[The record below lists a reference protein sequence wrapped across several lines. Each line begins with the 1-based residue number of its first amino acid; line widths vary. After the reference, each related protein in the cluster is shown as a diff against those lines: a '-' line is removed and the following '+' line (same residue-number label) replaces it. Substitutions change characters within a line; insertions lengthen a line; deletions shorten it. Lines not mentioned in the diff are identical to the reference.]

1 MTKIILHGSSGR
13 MGKVIRQMAKD
24 APDLE
29 IVAGVDAF
37 PDETADFP
45 QFTDIADCDIPAD
58 VVVDFSNHG
67 AIPGLTKYCL
77 DKKLPV
83 VVCTTALTPEH
94 IAGLEAASK
103 EIPVFRSAN
112 MSLGINLLA
121 KAIKAITPALEDS
134 FNVEIVEKHHNQKKD
149 SPSGTAI
156 LLADAVNDSCETK
169 KDYLY
174 GRHGVTDE
182 CKITDL
188 GIHAIR
194 GGTIPG
200 EHIVI
205 YAGPDEI
212 IELKHTALSRNI
224 FASGAL
230 KAASW
235 LVNQAPGMYDMNDML
250 K

>member
-1 MTKIILHGSSGR
+1 MGKIIREL
-13 MGKVIRQMAKD
+13 VKD
-24 APDLE
+24 RPDMT
-29 IVAGVDAF
+29 IAAGVDSVI
-37 PDETADFP
+37 DETADFP
-45 QFTDIADCDIPAD
+45 QFTDIADCDVPAD
-58 VVVDFSNHG
+58 VAVDFSNHA
-67 AIPGLTKYCL
+67 AIPALIDYCL

-83 VVCTTALTPEH
+83 IVGTTAMTPECLAQ
-94 IAGLEAASK
+94 IEAASK

-121 KAIKAITPALEDS
+121 KAIRAITPALEDS

-156 LLADAVNDSCETK
+156 LLADAVNDSCETG
-169 KDYLY
+169 KDYIF

-205 YAGPDEI
+205 YAGTDEI
-212 IELKHTALSRNI
+212 IELKHTALSRKI

-230 KAASW
+230 KAA
-235 LVNQAPGMYDMNDML
+235 AFMAGKEPGMYDMNDML
-250 K
+250 GD

>member
-1 MTKIILHGSSGR
+1 MTRIILHGSSGR
-13 MGKVIRQMAKD
+13 MGKVIREMVKGS
-24 APDLE
+24 PE
-29 IVAGVDAF
+29 FTIVAGVDAF

-45 QFTDIADCDIPAD
+45 QYQNITDCSEEAD
-58 VVVDFSNHG
+58 VVVDFSNHA
-67 AIPGLTKYCL
+67 AIPSLTAYCRER
-77 DKKLPV
+77 KLPV

-94 IAGLEAASK
+94 IAGLEEAAK

-121 KAIKAITPALEDS
+121 KAIKAITPALEED
-134 FNVEIVEKHHNQKKD
+134 FNVEIIEKHHNQKKD

-205 YAGPDEI
+205 YAGPDEV
-212 IELKHTALSRNI
+212 IELKHTALSRKI
-224 FASGAL
+224 FASGAI
-230 KAASW
+230 KAAAW
-235 LVNQAPGMYDMNDML
+235 LPGKEPGMYDMNDML
-250 K
+250 

>member
-1 MTKIILHGSSGR
+1 MTRIILHGSSGR
-13 MGKVIRQMAKD
+13 MGKVIREMVKGS
-24 APDLE
+24 PE
-29 IVAGVDAF
+29 FTIVAGVDAF

-45 QFTDIADCDIPAD
+45 QYQNIADCSEEAD
-58 VVVDFSNHG
+58 VVVDFSNHA
-67 AIPGLTKYCL
+67 AIPSLTAYCRER
-77 DKKLPV
+77 KLPV

-94 IAGLEAASK
+94 IAGLEEAAK

-121 KAIKAITPALEDS
+121 KAIKAITPALEED
-134 FNVEIVEKHHNQKKD
+134 FNVEIIEKHHNQKKD

-169 KDYLY
+169 KDYLF

-205 YAGPDEI
+205 YAGPDEV
-212 IELKHTALSRNI
+212 IELKHTALSRKI
-224 FASGAL
+224 FASGAI
-230 KAASW
+230 KAAAW
-235 LVNQAPGMYDMNDML
+235 LPGKEPGMYDMNDML
-250 K
+250 

>member
-1 MTKIILHGSSGR
+1 M
-13 MGKVIRQMAKD
+13 
-24 APDLE
+24 
-29 IVAGVDAF
+29 
-37 PDETADFP
+37 
-45 QFTDIADCDIPAD
+45 
-58 VVVDFSNHG
+58 
-67 AIPGLTKYCL
+67 